1 MKDITVDATLDNLEV
16 VQNFVSEELE
26 SQGCSMKVM
35 MQIEI
40 AVEEIYVNIVHY
52 AYNPEIGKA
61 TIRCEV
67 TEDPMQVIIQFMD
80 SGVPFDPLAKEDAD
94 ITLSAEERQIG
105 GLGIFMVKKSMDE
118 VSYEYKEG
126 KNVLTI
132 RKVLQNITKEKE
144 VCLFDILP
152 KFL

>member
-1 MKDITVDATLDNLEV
+1 MKDITVNATLDNLEV
-16 VQNFVSEELE
+16 VQDFVREELE

-52 AYNPEIGKA
+52 AYNPEVGEA
-61 TIRCEV
+61 TIKCEV
-67 TEDPMQVIIQFMD
+67 VDNPMQVIIQFMD
-80 SGVPFDPLAKEDAD
+80 AGTPFDPLAKEDAD
-94 ITLSAEERQIG
+94 ITLSAEERNIG

-118 VSYEYKEG
+118 VNYEYKEG

-132 RKVLQNITKEKE
+132 KKAL
-144 VCLFDILP
+144 
-152 KFL
+152 

>member
-1 MKDITVDATLDNLEV
+1 MKDITVDATVENLEV

-132 RKVLQNITKEKE
+132 RKVL
-144 VCLFDILP
+144 
-152 KFL
+152 

>member
-1 MKDITVDATLDNLEV
+1 MKNITVEATLENLEV

-26 SQGCSMKVM
+26 NQGCPMKVM

-52 AYNPEIGKA
+52 AYNPTVGEA

-67 TEDPMQVIIQFMD
+67 TDNPMQVTIQFLD

-94 ITLSAEERQIG
+94 ITLSAEERDIG
-105 GLGIFMVKKSMDE
+105 GLGIFMVKQSMDE
-118 VSYEYKEG
+118 VNYEYKDG

-132 RKVLQNITKEKE
+132 KKVL
-144 VCLFDILP
+144 
-152 KFL
+152 

>member
-26 SQGCSMKVM
+26 TQGCSMKVM

-67 TEDPMQVIIQFMD
+67 TDNPMQVIIQFMD
-80 SGVPFDPLAKEDAD
+80 SGIPFDPLAKEDAD
-94 ITLSAEERQIG
+94 ITLSAEEREIG
-105 GLGIFMVKKSMDE
+105 GLGIFMVKQSMDE
-118 VSYEYKEG
+118 VSYEYVEG

-132 RKVLQNITKEKE
+132 KKVL
-144 VCLFDILP
+144 
-152 KFL
+152 

>member
-1 MKDITVDATLDNLEV
+1 MKDITVDATVENLEV
-16 VQNFVSEELE
+16 VQNFVSQELE
-26 SQGCSMKVM
+26 EQGCSMKVM

-67 TEDPMQVIIQFMD
+67 TEDPMQVIIQFLD
-80 SGVPFDPLAKEDAD
+80 SGRPFDPLAKEDAD
-94 ITLSAEERQIG
+94 ITLSAEEREIG
-105 GLGIFMVKKSMDE
+105 GLGIFMVKQSMDE
-118 VSYEYKEG
+118 VNYEYKEG

-132 RKVLQNITKEKE
+132 KKVL
-144 VCLFDILP
+144 
-152 KFL
+152 

>member
-1 MKDITVDATLDNLEV
+1 MKNITVEATLENLEV

-26 SQGCSMKVM
+26 NQGCPMKVM

-52 AYNPEIGKA
+52 AYNPTVGEA

-67 TEDPMQVIIQFMD
+67 TDNPMQVIIQFLD
-80 SGVPFDPLAKEDAD
+80 SGVPFDPLAKKDAD
-94 ITLSAEERQIG
+94 ITLSAEEREIG
-105 GLGIFMVKKSMDE
+105 GLGIFMVKQSMDE

-132 RKVLQNITKEKE
+132 KKVL
-144 VCLFDILP
+144 
-152 KFL
+152 

>member
-67 TEDPMQVIIQFMD
+67 TDNPMQVIIQFLD

-94 ITLSAEERQIG
+94 ITLSAEEREIG
-105 GLGIFMVKKSMDE
+105 GLGIFMVKQSMDE
-118 VSYEYKEG
+118 VSYEYTEG

-132 RKVLQNITKEKE
+132 RKVL
-144 VCLFDILP
+144 
-152 KFL
+152 

>member
-26 SQGCSMKVM
+26 SQGCSMKIM

-52 AYNPEIGKA
+52 AYNPEVGKA
-61 TIRCEV
+61 TVRCEV
-67 TEDPMQVIIQFMD
+67 TEDPMQVIIQFLD
-80 SGVPFDPLAKEDAD
+80 SGVPFDPMAKEDAD
-94 ITLSAEERQIG
+94 ITLSAEERDIG
-105 GLGIFMVKKSMDE
+105 GLGIFMVKQSMDE
-118 VSYEYKEG
+118 VKYEYKDG

-132 RKVLQNITKEKE
+132 RKVL
-144 VCLFDILP
+144 
-152 KFL
+152 

>member
-67 TEDPMQVIIQFMD
+67 TDDHMQVIIQFLD

-105 GLGIFMVKKSMDE
+105 GLGIFMVKQSMDE
-118 VSYEYKEG
+118 VSYEYTEG

-132 RKVLQNITKEKE
+132 RKVL
-144 VCLFDILP
+144 
-152 KFL
+152 

>member
-40 AVEEIYVNIVHY
+40 AVEEMYVNIVHY

-132 RKVLQNITKEKE
+132 RKVL
-144 VCLFDILP
+144 
-152 KFL
+152 

>member
-67 TEDPMQVIIQFMD
+67 TEDPMQVIIQFLD
-80 SGVPFDPLAKEDAD
+80 SGTPFDPLAKADPD
-94 ITLSAEERQIG
+94 ITLSAEERGIG
-105 GLGIFMVKKSMDE
+105 GLGIFMVKQSMDE
-118 VSYEYKEG
+118 VNYEYKDG

-132 RKVLQNITKEKE
+132 KKVL
-144 VCLFDILP
+144 
-152 KFL
+152 

>member
-40 AVEEIYVNIVHY
+40 AVEEIYVNIVLY

-67 TEDPMQVIIQFMD
+67 TDDPMQVIIQFLD

-105 GLGIFMVKKSMDE
+105 GLGIFMVKQSMDE
-118 VSYEYKEG
+118 VSYEYTEG

-132 RKVLQNITKEKE
+132 RKVL
-144 VCLFDILP
+144 
-152 KFL
+152 

>member
-1 MKDITVDATLDNLEV
+1 MKDITVNATLDNLEV
-16 VQNFVSEELE
+16 VQNFVNEELE
-26 SQGCSMKVM
+26 AQGCSMKVM

-61 TIRCEV
+61 TVRCEV
-67 TEDPMQVIIQFMD
+67 TDNPMQVIIQFLD

-94 ITLSAEERQIG
+94 ITLSAEEREIG
-105 GLGIFMVKKSMDE
+105 GLGIFMVKQSMDE
-118 VSYEYKEG
+118 VSYEYTEG

-132 RKVLQNITKEKE
+132 RKVL
-144 VCLFDILP
+144 
-152 KFL
+152 

>member
-132 RKVLQNITKEKE
+132 RKVL
-144 VCLFDILP
+144 
-152 KFL
+152 

>member
-1 MKDITVDATLDNLEV
+1 MKDITVDATVEKLEV
-16 VQNFVSEELE
+16 VQNFVSQELE
-26 SQGCSMKVM
+26 EQGCSMKVM

-132 RKVLQNITKEKE
+132 RKVL
-144 VCLFDILP
+144 
-152 KFL
+152 

>member
-67 TEDPMQVIIQFMD
+67 TDNPMQVIIQFMD

-118 VSYEYKEG
+118 VSYEYTEG

-132 RKVLQNITKEKE
+132 RKVL
-144 VCLFDILP
+144 
-152 KFL
+152 

>member
-1 MKDITVDATLDNLEV
+1 MKDITVEATLDNLEV

-26 SQGCSMKVM
+26 NQGCSMKVM

-67 TEDPMQVIIQFMD
+67 TDNPMQVIIQFMD

-132 RKVLQNITKEKE
+132 RKVL
-144 VCLFDILP
+144 
-152 KFL
+152 

>member
-1 MKDITVDATLDNLEV
+1 MKDINVDATVENLEV
-16 VQNFVSEELE
+16 VQNFVSQELE
-26 SQGCSMKVM
+26 EQGCSMKVM

-132 RKVLQNITKEKE
+132 RKVL
-144 VCLFDILP
+144 
-152 KFL
+152 

>member
-1 MKDITVDATLDNLEV
+1 MKDITVDATVENLEV
-16 VQNFVSEELE
+16 VQNFVSQELE
-26 SQGCSMKVM
+26 EQGCSMKVM

-67 TEDPMQVIIQFMD
+67 TDNPMQVIIQFMD

-94 ITLSAEERQIG
+94 ITLSAEEREIG

-132 RKVLQNITKEKE
+132 RKVL
-144 VCLFDILP
+144 
-152 KFL
+152 

>member
-26 SQGCSMKVM
+26 NQGCSMKVM

-52 AYNPEIGKA
+52 AYNPEVGKA
-61 TIRCEV
+61 TVRCEV
-67 TEDPMQVIIQFMD
+67 TENPMQVIIQFLD
-80 SGVPFDPLAKEDAD
+80 SGVPFDPMAKEDAD
-94 ITLSAEERQIG
+94 ITLSAEERDIG
-105 GLGIFMVKKSMDE
+105 GLGIFMVKQSMDE
-118 VSYEYKEG
+118 VKYEYKDG

-132 RKVLQNITKEKE
+132 RKVL
-144 VCLFDILP
+144 
-152 KFL
+152 

>member
-1 MKDITVDATLDNLEV
+1 MKDITVDATLDNLEI

-26 SQGCSMKVM
+26 NQGCSMKVM

-94 ITLSAEERQIG
+94 ITLSAEEREIG
-105 GLGIFMVKKSMDE
+105 GLGIFMVKQSMDE

-132 RKVLQNITKEKE
+132 KKVL
-144 VCLFDILP
+144 
-152 KFL
+152 

>member
-67 TEDPMQVIIQFMD
+67 TDNPMQVIIQFMD
-80 SGVPFDPLAKEDAD
+80 SGIPFDPLAKEDAD
-94 ITLSAEERQIG
+94 ITLSAEERDIG
-105 GLGIFMVKKSMDE
+105 GLGIFMVKQSMDE
-118 VSYEYKEG
+118 VNYEYKEG
-126 KNVLTI
+126 KNILTI
-132 RKVLQNITKEKE
+132 KKVL
-144 VCLFDILP
+144 
-152 KFL
+152 

>member
-26 SQGCSMKVM
+26 NQGCSMKVM

-52 AYNPEIGKA
+52 AYNPEVGKA
-61 TIRCEV
+61 TVRCEV
-67 TEDPMQVIIQFMD
+67 TEDPMQVIIQFLD
-80 SGVPFDPLAKEDAD
+80 SGVPFDPMAKEDAD
-94 ITLSAEERQIG
+94 ITLSAEERDIG
-105 GLGIFMVKKSMDE
+105 GLGIFMVKQSMDE
-118 VSYEYKEG
+118 VKYEYKDG

-132 RKVLQNITKEKE
+132 RKVL
-144 VCLFDILP
+144 
-152 KFL
+152 